1 MGHMAQREFL
11 KDESVR
17 FAKFGLEFLLIL
29 FLIYFLFQN
38 LGLELE

>member
-1 MGHMAQREFL
+1 ML
-11 KDESVR
+11 TLSVR
-17 FAKFGLEFLLIL
+17 FAEFGLEFLLIF